1 MDSQFNKFVPDI
13 IFYDSITQHCL
24 SFQFNWYVALFVLEG
39 RRIQVLFLCFRQF
52 SLCKDSISRYYSK
65 RSARQL
71 IFYKNFY
78 KSVSSIVFSYIY
90 KTGIEVSYSFVFYIQ
105 SFDKSM
111 NYKVSLYSYCLVR
124 INRLVISFKLI
135 GL

>member
-39 RRIQVLFLCFRQF
+39 RRIQVLFLCFRQLYIF
-52 SLCKDSISRYYSK
+52 ISLCKDSISRYYSK

-78 KSVSSIVFSYIY
+78 KSVSSIVFEHCVCLFSG
-90 KTGIEVSYSFVFYIQ
+90 TGVCVFTGR
-105 SFDKSM
+105 SLM
-111 NYKVSLYSYCLVR
+111 NEIMYRWLE
-124 INRLVISFKLI
+124 
-135 GL
+135 